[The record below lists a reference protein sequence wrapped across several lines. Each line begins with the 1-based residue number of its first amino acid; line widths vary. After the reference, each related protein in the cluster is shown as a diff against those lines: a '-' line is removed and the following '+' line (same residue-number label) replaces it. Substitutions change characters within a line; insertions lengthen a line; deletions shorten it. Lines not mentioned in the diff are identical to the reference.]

1 MRHWDVRQPFG
12 EGIHMDDLLKRSWW
26 VFALRGVLA
35 LAFGIL
41 AVLWPGATLL
51 VLVAL
56 FAAWML
62 ISGAAA
68 TYASLKNRRSDKAW
82 WLVLLLGLV
91 SLTAGVIAV
100 LDPNITILVLVLL
113 MGANALVTGVL
124 DIVMA
129 VRLRKTIEREWM
141 LALAGA
147 ISIVFGVLVLLFPAA
162 GALAMVW
169 LVSFYAVVTG
179 ALLLTLAFR
188 ARNWSAELG
197 SSPDNVRKVGRHA
210 T

>member
-1 MRHWDVRQPFG
+1 
-12 EGIHMDDLLKRSWW
+12 MDDLLKRSWW
-26 VFALRGVLA
+26 VLALQGVLA
-35 LAFGIL
+35 LTFGIL

-91 SLTAGVIAV
+91 SFAAGVIAV
-100 LDPNITILVLVLL
+100 FNPGMTILVLVLL
-113 MGANALVTGVL
+113 MGANALITGVL
-124 DIVMA
+124 QIVIA
-129 VRLRKTIEREWM
+129 VRLRKTIEREWL
-141 LALAGA
+141 LALAG
-147 ISIVFGVLVLLFPAA
+147 IVSIVFGVLVLVFPAA

-169 LVSFYAVVTG
+169 LVSFYAVFTG
-179 ALLLTLAFR
+179 TLLLILALR
-188 ARNWSAELG
+188 ARKWSAQPR
-197 SSPDNVRKVGRHA
+197 SSTDNVRNVGRHA
-210 T
+210 V

>member
-1 MRHWDVRQPFG
+1 M
-12 EGIHMDDLLKRSWW
+12 EDLLKRSWW
-26 VFALRGVLA
+26 VLALQGVLG
-35 LAFGIL
+35 LTFGIL

-91 SLTAGVIAV
+91 SFAAGVIAV
-100 LDPNITILVLVLL
+100 FNPGMTILVLVLL
-113 MGANALVTGVL
+113 MGANALITGVL
-124 DIVMA
+124 QIVIA
-129 VRLRKTIEREWM
+129 VRLRKTIEREWL
-141 LALAGA
+141 LALAG
-147 ISIVFGVLVLLFPAA
+147 IVSIVFGVLVLVFPAA

>member
-1 MRHWDVRQPFG
+1 
-12 EGIHMDDLLKRSWW
+12 MDDLLPRSWW
-26 VFALRGVLA
+26 VLA
-35 LAFGIL
+35 LQRVLGLTFGIL

-91 SLTAGVIAV
+91 SFAAGVIAV
-100 LDPNITILVLVLL
+100 FNPGMTILVLVLL
-113 MGANALVTGVL
+113 MGANALITGVL
-124 DIVMA
+124 QIVIA
-129 VRLRKTIEREWM
+129 VRLRKTIEREWL
-141 LALAGA
+141 LALAG
-147 ISIVFGVLVLLFPAA
+147 IVSIVFGVLVLVFPAA

-169 LVSFYAVVTG
+169 LVSFYAVFTG
-179 ALLLTLAFR
+179 TLLLTLAFR
-188 ARNWSAELG
+188 ARKWNVQAT
-197 SSPDNVRKVGRHA
+197 SSTGNVRNVGRHA

>member
-1 MRHWDVRQPFG
+1 M
-12 EGIHMDDLLKRSWW
+12 EDLLKRSWW
-26 VFALRGVLA
+26 VLA
-35 LAFGIL
+35 LQGALALTFGIL

-62 ISGAAA
+62 IGGAAA
-68 TYASLKNRRSDKAW
+68 TYASLKNKRSDKAW

-100 LDPNITILVLVLL
+100 FDPGMTILVLVLL

-124 DIVMA
+124 QIVMA
-129 VRLRKTIEREWM
+129 VRLRKTIEREWL

-147 ISIVFGVLVLLFPAA
+147 VSIAFGVLVLLFPAA

-169 LVSFYAVVTG
+169 LVSFYAVFTG
-179 ALLLTLAFR
+179 TLLLTLAFR
-188 ARNWSAELG
+188 ARKWSAQPR
-197 SSPDNVRKVGRHA
+197 SSTDTVQNVGRHA
-210 T
+210 A

>member
-1 MRHWDVRQPFG
+1 
-12 EGIHMDDLLKRSWW
+12 MDDLLKRSWW
-26 VFALRGVLA
+26 VLALQGVLG
-35 LAFGIL
+35 LTFGIL

-91 SLTAGVIAV
+91 SFAAGVIAV
-100 LDPNITILVLVLL
+100 FNPGMTILVLVLL
-113 MGANALVTGVL
+113 MGANALITGVL
-124 DIVMA
+124 QIVIA
-129 VRLRKTIEREWM
+129 VRLRKTIEREWL
-141 LALAGA
+141 LALAG
-147 ISIVFGVLVLLFPAA
+147 IVSIVFGVLVLVFPAA

-169 LVSFYAVVTG
+169 LVSFYAVFTG
-179 ALLLTLAFR
+179 TLLLILALR
-188 ARNWSAELG
+188 ARKWSAQPR
-197 SSPDNVRKVGRHA
+197 SSTDNVRNVGRHA
-210 T
+210 V